1 METTAENLHLLRQML
16 RIREF
21 ESSIVRLYQED
32 LIHGSTHLYIGEEA
46 IAVGA
51 INQLKDEDYVLS
63 THRGHGH
70 CIAKGADMK
79 RMMAELLGRSDGY
92 SHGKGGSM
100 HIADFSRHMLGANG
114 IVGASLPLAIGPA
127 MASAI
132 RKDGLVT
139 LCFFGDGASNQGTF
153 HESLNIAGI
162 WKLPVVF
169 ICENNQYAV
178 GSRFESTSASK
189 TVADRAKAY
198 DMPSARVDGTDVLEV
213 QRAVG
218 DAIARARVGEGPT
231 LIECVA
237 YRWSGHHAGDPAN
250 YRPQEEVEE
259 WKKKDPIKIY
269 EEHLLAAGLASQ
281 DEINTIHAQVKS
293 ELKEVVAF
301 AKASPEPLPK
311 TLLTNVFYDDRQE
324 AEQCVH

>member
-1 METTAENLHLLRQML
+1 MKANEKDMLLLRQML

-32 LIHGSTHLYIGEEA
+32 MIHGSTHLYIGEEA

-51 INQLKDEDYVLS
+51 ITQLKKEDYVLS

-114 IVGASLPLAIGPA
+114 IVGASLPLSTGPA

-162 WKLPVVF
+162 WKLPVIF

-178 GSRFESTSASK
+178 GSRFENTSASK

-198 DMPSARVDGTDVLEV
+198 DIPGIRVDGTDVLEV
-213 QRAVG
+213 QRVVG
-218 DAIARARVGEGPT
+218 EAIERARNGEGPS

-237 YRWSGHHAGDPAN
+237 YRWSGHHAGDPAT
-250 YRPQEEVEE
+250 YRPQEEIEE
-259 WKKKDPIKIY
+259 WKKKDPIKLY
-269 EEHLLAAGLASQ
+269 EQYLIAAGLADQ
-281 DEINTIHAQVKS
+281 DEIDHVHIQVKE

-301 AKASPEPLPK
+301 AKASPEPSPD
-311 TLLTNVFYDDRQE
+311 TLMTNVFFE
-324 AEQCVH
+324 EGGEVK

>member
-1 METTAENLHLLRQML
+1 MKENSEEMKLLRQML
-16 RIREF
+16 MIRAF
-21 ESSIVRLYQED
+21 ETSIISLYQED

-51 INQLKDEDYVLS
+51 IAALDEADYVLS

-79 RMMAELLGRSDGY
+79 RMMAELLGRQDGY

-100 HIADFSRHMLGANG
+100 HIADFSHHMLGANG
-114 IVGASLPLAIGPA
+114 IVGASLPLSLGPA
-127 MASAI
+127 MASSI

-169 ICENNQYAV
+169 LCENNQYAV
-178 GSRFESTSASK
+178 GSRFENTSASK
-189 TVADRAKAY
+189 TVADRAAAY
-198 DMPSARVDGTDVLEV
+198 DMPGERVDGTDVLAVKEAV
-213 QRAVG
+213 GRAVE
-218 DAIARARVGEGPT
+218 RARQGEGPS

-237 YRWSGHHAGDPAN
+237 YRWTGHHAGDPAN
-250 YRPQEEVEE
+250 YRPAEEVAE
-259 WKKKDPIKIY
+259 WKKKDPITLY
-269 EEHLLAAGLASQ
+269 EQHLIGQCGVTQEEVDTLH
-281 DEINTIHAQVKS
+281 HAVDL
-293 ELKEVVAF
+293 ELEEVVAF
-301 AKASPEPLPK
+301 AKASPEPSADCLMS
-311 TLLTNVFYDDRQE
+311 NVFFE
-324 AEQCVH
+324 G